1 MSLKELRE
9 KRMKATADARAI
21 MDTAAKEKRELT
33 DAETGQ
39 VDAAFAEVDRL
50 KKDIEKLEQSE
61 ARQARL
67 TQEER
72 ELQESAGRRTNPG
85 NPGRDADPAAP
96 PSGGNRDANEDYT
109 FEFRRR
115 GAKPVTV
122 RYRAGSPEHRRHTP
136 AYRAAF
142 RDALAYEARA
152 LQSDLDTAGGFLVAP
167 EEFVAELLQDV
178 DDEVM
183 IRGMARKFTT
193 NAQSI
198 GMPRRTAKMASFAW
212 GQELSAPT
220 ADTAL
225 KFGKRNLT
233 PHYMTGEIVV
243 SRDLLRSGLMDVE
256 AIVRSEIARDAGEL
270 EERAFI
276 SGSGAG
282 QPLGLFTVSDDGL
295 TTARDVSTGNTATSI
310 TVDGLISAKFAL
322 KQSYRS
328 RAQWMFHRDAV
339 AMIRKLKDGNGQYL
353 WQPSVVAGEP
363 DRILNIPSRE
373 SEWVPN
379 TFTSG
384 LYAGIIGDFSNYW
397 IVDAMEMGMQ
407 VLNET
412 YARTNQNGYI
422 VRRKVD
428 GAPTIAEAFARVKLG

>member
-1 MSLKELRE
+1 MTLQELRE
-9 KRMKATADARAI
+9 ARMKATVAARTI
-21 MDTAAKEKRELT
+21 MDAAKKENRDLT
-33 DAETGQ
+33 DAENVQG
-39 VDAAFAEVDRL
+39 DAAFGEVDRL
-50 KKDIEKLEQSE
+50 KKEIDKLEQSE
-61 ARQARL
+61 ARKARL
-67 TQEER
+67 AQEER
-72 ELQESAGRRTNPG
+72 ELSESAGRRTDPANPRG
-85 NPGRDADPAAP
+85 ADPAP
-96 PSGGNRDANEDYT
+96 PTDGNRDANADYT
-109 FEFRRR
+109 YEFRRR

-122 RYRAGSPEHRRHTP
+122 RYRAGSAEHRRHTP
-136 AYRAAF
+136 GYRAAF

-152 LQSDLDTAGGFLVAP
+152 LQADLDTAGGFIVSP

-212 GQELSAPT
+212 GSELSTPT
-220 ADTAL
+220 ADTSL

-282 QPLGLFTVSDDGL
+282 QPLGLFTVSDDGI
-295 TTARDVSTGNTATSI
+295 TTARDVSSGNLATSI

-322 KQSYRS
+322 KQVYRA

-363 DRILNIPSRE
+363 DRILNLPSRE

-397 IVDAMEMGMQ
+397 IVDSLDMGIQ
-407 VLNET
+407 VLLET